1 MRGKGFRVSSSTADG
16 SGVQSRLRRRLLTSA
31 RARLIVV
38 TGSIAILTALLSV
51 SLLGSIDGFSK
62 ASKLARHS
70 DVVIA
75 EASTVEHQVLSVQ
88 TGLRGYAPTGD
99 PRFLRTY
106 RSARAALPGTL
117 RGLVQLVSDNPRQ
130 TARARAI
137 QASVDGYLERYPPRA
152 LALGPGG
159 ATRAELTALYVFGQG
174 AMDRMIGQID
184 AFVAAERQLSAERDR
199 RAASSDDRA
208 QLHAVLAL
216 VGTLALLA
224 VGLLYVMYG
233 VLTPVRRA
241 AAAARALRE
250 GDLGVRL
257 AEQHSS
263 EIGDLAIAFNQMAT
277 QLQNDT
283 EQLASQTEELVAQ
296 QSELQ
301 TALIAA
307 ENAHA
312 VIAAN
317 EAKREAVLAQERE
330 TNERLRQI
338 DRLKDELVMVVSHE
352 LRTPL
357 TSIQGYV
364 DLVLDDEELD
374 PGARRFLQTAQRN
387 AGRLH
392 RLVED
397 LLLLS
402 RVDRT
407 ELPLA
412 LAPLDVATL
421 TAAEIAASRALA
433 EDKGVA
439 LDLVLPPAGS
449 STTVQADEVRLAQ
462 VVDNLVANA
471 VKFTPAGGR
480 VRVEVASVGA
490 SVRIVVADTG
500 IGIPVEE
507 HGQLFERFFRAS
519 TATEQHIP
527 GTGLGLAVS
536 KAIVDAHGGTIEV
549 ASAAGLGTTFR
560 VTLPV
565 RAAAAAA

>member
-1 MRGKGFRVSSSTADG
+1 
-16 SGVQSRLRRRLLTSA
+16 
-31 RARLIVV
+31 
-38 TGSIAILTALLSV
+38 
-51 SLLGSIDGFSK
+51 
-62 ASKLARHS
+62 
-70 DVVIA
+70 
-75 EASTVEHQVLSVQ
+75 
-88 TGLRGYAPTGD
+88 
-99 PRFLRTY
+99 
-106 RSARAALPGTL
+106 
-117 RGLVQLVSDNPRQ
+117 
-130 TARARAI
+130 
-137 QASVDGYLERYPPRA
+137 
-152 LALGPGG
+152 
-159 ATRAELTALYVFGQG
+159 
-174 AMDRMIGQID
+174 
-184 AFVAAERQLSAERDR
+184 
-199 RAASSDDRA
+199 
-208 QLHAVLAL
+208 
-216 VGTLALLA
+216 
-224 VGLLYVMYG
+224 
-233 VLTPVRRA
+233 
-241 AAAARALRE
+241 
-250 GDLGVRL
+250 
-257 AEQHSS
+257 
-263 EIGDLAIAFNQMAT
+263 
-277 QLQNDT
+277 
-283 EQLASQTEELVAQ
+283 
-296 QSELQ
+296 
-301 TALIAA
+301 
-307 ENAHA
+307 

-374 PGARRFLQTAQRN
+374 PGARRFLETAQRN
-387 AGRLH
+387 ASRLH

-402 RVDRT
+402 RVDRAQ
-407 ELPLA
+407 LPLD

-421 TAAEIAASRALA
+421 TAGEIAASRVLA

-471 VKFTPAGGR
+471 VKFTPIGGR
-480 VRVEVASVGA
+480 VRVEVAAAGA

-507 HGQLFERFFRAS
+507 QGRLFERFFRAS
-519 TATEQHIP
+519 TATAQHIP
-527 GTGLGLAVS
+527 GTGLGLAIS

-565 RAAAAAA
+565 RAAATAAA